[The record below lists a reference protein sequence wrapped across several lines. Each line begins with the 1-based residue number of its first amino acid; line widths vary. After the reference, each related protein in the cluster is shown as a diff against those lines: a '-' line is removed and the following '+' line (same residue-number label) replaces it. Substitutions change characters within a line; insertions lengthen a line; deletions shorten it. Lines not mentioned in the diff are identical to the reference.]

1 MKKIVY
7 TLSILALATVAL
19 SGCIKETFPQG
30 STATAE
36 QVGGSSTALEASMS
50 GIPAQMAQGYLVYGS
65 QTHEADMG
73 YPSFMMQFTELMG
86 DIFPQ
91 GSNTG
96 YDWFFNWNTCR
107 ANSPTSYLAYIP
119 WRTLYMFVKSA
130 NDIIGAVNAETANAS
145 QLAYLG
151 MGYAYRAFDYYHLMN
166 MYEPVLNQYTDCSK
180 VQGLT
185 VPIVTDQT
193 AETDG
198 KNNPRATHDE
208 MVAFILSDL
217 DKAEEYLKDYTATD
231 LHYPSIA
238 VVYGL
243 KAKVYMSDKQYANA
257 EKYARMAI
265 NASPNAA
272 PLTQT
277 QWEDPKT
284 GFNTAN
290 AAWMWYISY
299 SAENMGNL
307 CNWIGWIAAEA
318 DWGYSSLTIPGI
330 NRWIYDRIPDTD
342 FRKHSWVDPAKY
354 DYYNYQTCRDKEWV
368 EALPAYTSLKFR
380 CVGGDYT
387 TYSIGGVCDVPLMR
401 IEEMYYIE
409 AEAKGLQG
417 DLAAGAQLLQSFVS
431 KYRQPDYTCSFKS
444 VDSFEDEILFQKRVE
459 FWGEGI
465 AFFDAKRMQA
475 GTLQAYEGTNA
486 PGTTSRLNAVGIKPN
501 WNYVIPQ
508 SEVSNNVA
516 LEGLNNPDPTQTINP
531 EP

>member
-7 TLSILALATVAL
+7 TLSILALASVAF

-30 STATAE
+30 SSATSE

-50 GIPAQMAQGYLVYGS
+50 GIPAQMAQGYLVYGN
-65 QTHEADMG
+65 QTHETDLG

-86 DIFPQ
+86 DIFPL
-91 GSNTG
+91 GANSG
-96 YDWFFNWNTCR
+96 YDWFRSYNICRSMADNTYY
-107 ANSPTSYLAYIP
+107 AYLP

-130 NDIIGAVNAETANAS
+130 NDIIKAVDPESANAA

-166 MYEPVLNQYTDCSK
+166 MYEPVLNKYTDCTK

-185 VPIVTDQT
+185 VPIITDQT
-193 AETDG
+193 TEEEG
-198 KNNPRATHDE
+198 KNNPRVTHDE
-208 MVAFILSDL
+208 MVKFILSDL
-217 DKAEEYLKDYTATD
+217 DKAEEYLKDYSVTD

-265 NASPNAA
+265 DASGAT
-272 PLTQT
+272 PLTQA
-277 QWEDPKT
+277 QWEDPNT

-290 AAWMWYISY
+290 SAWMWYISY

-307 CNWIGWIAAEA
+307 CNWIGWAAAEA

-342 FRKHSWVDPAKY
+342 FRKHSWLDPLKY
-354 DYYNYQTCRDKEWV
+354 DYYDYKTCRDKEWI
-368 EALPAYTSLKFR
+368 EELPAYTSLKFR
-380 CVGGDYT
+380 CVGGDYK

-401 IEEMYYIE
+401 VEEMYYIE

-417 DLAAGAQLLQSFVS
+417 DLAAGAAALQAFVS
-431 KYRQPDYTCSFKS
+431 KYRQPDYTCIFKS
-444 VDSFEDEILFQKRVE
+444 EAAFEDEILFQKRVE

-475 GTLQAYEGTNA
+475 GTLQYYEGTNA
-486 PGTTSRLNAVGIKPN
+486 PGSYFYLNAEGIKPN
-501 WNYVIPQ
+501 WNYVIPN
-508 SEVSNNVA
+508 SEVSNNPA
-516 LEGLNNPDPTQTINP
+516 LEGYNNPDPSQKIDP
-531 EP
+531 EA